1 MAYNLY
7 PGETLVTAATHKA
20 DYILPVDGDLRKT
33 EFIDT
38 SDDGGARVRNGDL
51 RAGRALKPDKIPTK
65 AKREHPAPQPLSDFY
80 PAGGAFY
87 VSDRFKAL
95 VEAFEPGVHQFFPV
109 TVKSGNKHLGSLYLF
124 NICNRIDGMDYDAC
138 IPPILPGHRVY
149 SGLSQPGEKI
159 VLSRRKIAGVHIWR
173 DKRSTIEVFISDAFC
188 AAMRAADLVNPQ
200 ASGPVEEVD

>member
-1 MAYNLY
+1 MAYNLF

-20 DYILPVDGDLRKT
+20 EYILEVDGNLRKT

-51 RAGRALKPDKIPTK
+51 RAGRALKPDHIPTK
-65 AKREHPAPQPLSDFY
+65 VKRSPPAPQPLSDFY

-95 VEAFEPGVHQFFPV
+95 VEEFEPGVHQFFPV
-109 TVKSGNKHLGSLYLF
+109 TIKSGNKHLGSLYFF
-124 NICNRIDGMDYDAC
+124 NICNRIDGMDHDAC
-138 IPPILPGHRVY
+138 IPPILPGQRVY
-149 SGLSQPGEKI
+149 QSRYEGAEKI
-159 VLSRRKIAGVHIWR
+159 VLSRKKIAGVHIWR
-173 DKRSTIEVFISDAFC
+173 DKRSPISVYISDAFC
-188 AAMRAADLVNPQ
+188 AAMRAANLVNPQ